1 MGTKSLNYQYL
12 SKNFVIMP
20 FMVILSI
27 CFSAYLVSDMTSTI
41 NTSASYVQKINHL
54 LSQSAS
60 IPTKEKRRELIT
72 AQVSYLSKSS
82 PEIESI
88 NFFPTSTQEKN
99 INTKLTLTN
108 MLFGNY
114 HTLNEPVIISEGGR
128 QTFIGYT
135 HITLNLTNMR
145 KRWFADNLP
154 MFLVVIISSIASL
167 LIMLQIL
174 KKRTKRLPMLEEL
187 SKKVLKNEEIDE
199 KAYQQENDKQAVWL
213 YEKAIFHLLNTQKT
227 HQYNLIKL
235 SHDLNKNKESLEKQI
250 EQYSNFQ
257 SNLTHE
263 LKLSIN
269 HIESGLKLLK
279 SQYVS
284 NEQQES
290 VDMIDTGIDDL
301 NDQLNQLVWLNRIE
315 KGQLAIS
322 TNHFE
327 PTQLLNSIIEKFQ
340 HTAQKKDILLL
351 AKSYHSDYVLEG
363 DMQKIEIIVAS
374 LVDNA
379 LRFTDSGQV
388 TISSYIQH
396 LENNLRW
403 TIKVKDTGI
412 GIDKNQIPHIFQP
425 FYQVNPDDK
434 HNHHDMSFGLFLTK
448 KIAELIN
455 ADIEVESQ
463 LDKGSTFSLHI
474 VLKDWNNRTE
484 QQVFQDKKIAIWYKN
499 EDAVK
504 QMQRLVN
511 IGADIQRFKDRELL
525 TDYLTKNQ
533 VDMLVISFK
542 IPYKDVLNLTT
553 KLREHEET
561 THFRTLIVY
570 YYQPKYLSP
579 EQQERLQGAGVDYLE
594 NIYLEYNLNQ
604 QIEKLIEYLS

>member
-199 KAYQQENDKQAVWL
+199 KAYQQKNDKQAVWL

-301 NDQLNQLVWLNRIE
+301 NDQLNQMIWLNRIE

-340 HTAQKKDILLL
+340 HTAQEKDILLL
-351 AKSYHSDYVLEG
+351 AKSYHADYVLEG

-403 TIKVKDTGI
+403 TIKVQDTGI
-412 GIDKNQIPHIFQP
+412 GIDKNQLPHIFQP

-434 HNHHDMSFGLFLTK
+434 HNHHEMSFGLFLTK

-484 QQVFQDKKIAIWYKN
+484 QQIFQDKKVAIWYKN
-499 EDAVK
+499 EDAVN
-504 QMQRLVN
+504 QMQRLIN

-533 VDMLVISFK
+533 VDMLAISFK

-579 EQQERLQGAGVDYLE
+579 EQQERLQSAGVDYLE
-594 NIYLEYNLNQ
+594 NIYLEDNLNQ
-604 QIEKLIEYLS
+604 QIEKLVEYLN

>member
-72 AQVSYLSKSS
+72 AQVSYLSQSS

-167 LIMLQIL
+167 LIMLHIL

-227 HQYNLIKL
+227 HQYNLNKL

-284 NEQQES
+284 NEQQDS

-340 HTAQKKDILLL
+340 HTAQEKDILLL
-351 AKSYHSDYVLEG
+351 AKSYHADYVLEG

-403 TIKVKDTGI
+403 TIKVQDTGI
-412 GIDKNQIPHIFQP
+412 GIDKNQLPHIFQP

-434 HNHHDMSFGLFLTK
+434 HNHHEMSFGLFLTK

-484 QQVFQDKKIAIWYKN
+484 QQIFQDKKVAIWYKN
-499 EDAVK
+499 EDAVN
-504 QMQRLVN
+504 QMQRLIN

-533 VDMLVISFK
+533 VDMLAISFK

-579 EQQERLQGAGVDYLE
+579 EQQERLQSAGVDYLE
-594 NIYLEYNLNQ
+594 NIYLEDNLNQ
-604 QIEKLIEYLS
+604 QIEKLVEYLN